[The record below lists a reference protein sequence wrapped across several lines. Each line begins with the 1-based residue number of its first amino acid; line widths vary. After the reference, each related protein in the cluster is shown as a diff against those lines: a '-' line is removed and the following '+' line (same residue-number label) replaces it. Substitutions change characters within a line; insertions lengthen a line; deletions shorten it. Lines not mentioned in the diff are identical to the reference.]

1 MKYSINIPKKVVMSA
16 VATFVLSFASAQ
28 TVAEGINYL
37 DSHKYAKAKEVF
49 NQLIEKSPS
58 AENYFYLGNAYLVQF
73 EPNFDKAKEAFDKG
87 IALDSKSYLNKIG
100 LASIKMGKGQKV
112 SAINDLNQIAKDSRE
127 KDPEVLY
134 RIGEALS
141 MYDNSNDPNLA
152 ITFLNKAIEKA
163 ADKDG
168 VPAHY
173 YYTLGDSYRM
183 IKDPGNAMS
192 AYEKASAIAKNKASV
207 FYRMAT
213 LWMAAKQ
220 YKKAEENINKA
231 IAIDPTYAPAY
242 KAQAEYN
249 RTFQRPDETSKSL
262 INYTK
267 YADEDPSTALE
278 IAKLYFINS
287 NFAEAKATLDK
298 VFDKV
303 SDPIK
308 YKLKAYLQYEEN
320 DYAGAKASLESYYS
334 KVEQSRI
341 IPSDA
346 GLEGLIY
353 AGLAS
358 KEADATAKAALM
370 QKSAEKMAVVKQ
382 ANDDTLNWD
391 VEYAKVVSGAAE
403 LKAKAEAGPTNENIE
418 NLKKQVAVNKEDTT
432 LLFNLAQAYEAA
444 NNWEGSALVW
454 QKMNELLPT
463 WEPAYYSK
471 GYAMQKGGY
480 NQSAALAYLKYID
493 VVLAKPAAEQ
503 QPLQENLYGAYY
515 NVALLLKDI
524 DKAKALENIGKA
536 LAIKPADPNAT
547 NLQKLLNQ

>member
-87 IALDSKSYLNKIG
+87 ITLDSKSYLNRIG

-249 RTFQRPDETSKSL
+249 RTFQRPDETTKSL

-308 YKLKAYLQYEEN
+308 FKLKAYLQYEEN

-418 NLKKQVAVNKEDTT
+418 NLKKQVAANKEDTT